1 MTSTARVRGG
11 ASSVGEPRLS
21 YQTEH
26 CTGQMDLKAMSIP
39 EWNTKG
45 FPLLW
50 HSAHILLG
58 EDACSLVYLV
68 QGTSQRLSQSLEA
81 EEPNC
86 ALPCGQR

>member
-1 MTSTARVRGG
+1 
-11 ASSVGEPRLS
+11 
-21 YQTEH
+21 
-26 CTGQMDLKAMSIP
+26 MSIP

-68 QGTSQRLSQSLEA
+68 QETRQRLSQSLEA
-81 EEPNC
+81 EEPKRLCSAPQSTVTKHGRLLLWVNVEGL
-86 ALPCGQR
+86 LPLILPL